1 MMTPML
7 RTLLLILVFCCSSS
21 VYGDGATYTFVFR
34 GKLIGIQFANRRHD
48 NVAVVLQFVVH
59 EGYATRFGLD
69 PGRLSFIVADLDV
82 EFPLEDLSPDV
93 YRGLLRSALP
103 KGIELGSDCL
113 VVADWYA
120 RRRIQELIPY
130 SESAHRA
137 FLTRHFDYL
146 EKFAE
151 QRLDAIIEW
160 LETSPEAT
168 STMLTFIARQL
179 DQMPEDDEAERE
191 RLLQE
196 GRQLRDS
203 FGRMVPFQEQR
214 LAQVKGRLIY
224 LRAFAPTPDAR
235 GRIDRLLDAVARA
248 SETASA
254 LRGFEP

>member
-1 MMTPML
+1 ML
-7 RTLLLILVFCCSSS
+7 RTLLFILVFCCSPS

-34 GKLIGIQFANRRHD
+34 GTLIGIQFAHRTVERD

-59 EGYATRFGLD
+59 EGYATRCGLD
-69 PGRLSFIVADLDV
+69 PGRLSFVVADLDV

-103 KGIELGSDCL
+103 KGIALGSECL
-113 VVADWYA
+113 VVADWWS

-146 EKFAE
+146 EKFAQ

-168 STMLTFIARQL
+168 STMLTLIARQL

-191 RLLQE
+191 RLSQE

-203 FGRMVPFQEQR
+203 FDRMVPFQEQR
-214 LAQVKGRLIY
+214 LAQVIDLPACV
-224 LRAFAPTPDAR
+224 RADT
-235 GRIDRLLDAVARA
+235 
-248 SETASA
+248 
-254 LRGFEP
+254 